1 MTQQSRL
8 RRVLEDRARPGR
20 HVGPP
25 IYCPFVDFRTWE
37 AAEWAA
43 FGGVGALIVY
53 VVLGVIALRQLR
65 ESRRLREL
73 EYRPY
78 VIVDFYFK
86 GFFVFLEVRNT
97 GRNPARDV
105 TVSFDKE
112 LVPSDDRRAATFSI
126 FDQPIPM
133 MAPGR
138 TIRLPLGSGP
148 AFFKAGQMAPLS
160 YEVQVKYSDMSGKA
174 LSDPPLLL
182 DLSPYKHTVPPRD
195 DAADL
200 VAAVREIRNTHKR
213 WTSNSGLKVISTDH
227 LRAERH
233 RDRADRWYDA
243 RHAFDQGG
251 VRAVIKGE
259 VQRLRRRFE

>member
-1 MTQQSRL
+1 M
-8 RRVLEDRARPGR
+8 
-20 HVGPP
+20 
-25 IYCPFVDFRTWE
+25 DFRTWE
-37 AAEWAA
+37 SAEWAA

-53 VVLGVIALRQLR
+53 VVIGVIALRQFR

-86 GFFVFLEVRNT
+86 GFSVYLEVRNT

-112 LVPSDDRRAATFSI
+112 LVSSDDRRAAKFSI

-138 TIRLPLGSGP
+138 TIRIPLGSGP
-148 AFFKAGQMAPLS
+148 AFFEEGQTAPLS
-160 YEVQVKYSDMSGKA
+160 YEVQVTYTDMSGKA
-174 LSDPPLLL
+174 LRDPPLLL
-182 DLSPYKHTVPPRD
+182 DLAPYRHTVPPRD

-200 VAAVREIRNTHKR
+200 VAAVREIRNTHRR
-213 WTSNSGLKVISTDH
+213 WTSNGGLKVISTDH
-227 LRAERH
+227 LRAERR
-233 RDRADRWYDA
+233 RDRTDHWYDV

-251 VRAVIKGE
+251 VRAVIQAE
-259 VQRLRRRFE
+259 VQHFRRRFG